1 MNYMLTNERLDSLLY
16 KKQVCVKKAVVKE
29 NVKDNMFW
37 IFYKLFDIN
46 YEKYPD
52 FETESKLKFEL
63 LSKFDNKKEIFKE
76 YKLKK
81 EEIENDLIYNKVISV
96 PGFIALCLYYNINI
110 IITNKKTYFPVGT
123 FDCVETKF
131 PVLSYDNN
139 NFKLISNNLEY
150 FKNYYKLPGINKSL
164 EVISKYKV
172 SELKD
177 IAINNEISI
186 DGNKKDIYE
195 ILKKNIT
202 PLINL

>member
-1 MNYMLTNERLDSLLY
+1 MLTNERLDSLLY
-16 KKQVCVKKAVVKE
+16 KKQLYVKKAVVKE
-29 NVKDNMFW
+29 NVKDNLFW

-63 LSKFDNKKEIFKE
+63 LSKFDNKKELFKE

-81 EEIENDLIYNKVISV
+81 EEIENDLIYNKVISI
-96 PGFIALCLYYNINI
+96 PGFIALCLYYSINI

-123 FDCVETKF
+123 FDCIETKF
-131 PVLSYDNN
+131 HVLSHNNN

-150 FKNYYKLPGINKSL
+150 FENYYKLPCINKSL